1 MAVLIFGLTVL
12 NAPVRAVE
20 SDGGAVWRDS
30 VDVLARAVSRE
41 ISPGALVEK
50 LLPSASIRR
59 FGESTVVSADR
70 LLEQIP
76 TKRTVAIL
84 IGTDPAVS
92 LASDLWSEIQDDDS
106 IPKDIRDQFSYP
118 PGDER
123 RANTIAARWLA
134 AETGA
139 SPGDPVAMIVLFDD
153 GTADLEAGRTGR
165 EPVAHVILL
174 RGERINEDEI
184 RISRIVHGPSTRIGE

>member
-1 MAVLIFGLTVL
+1 
-12 NAPVRAVE
+12 
-20 SDGGAVWRDS
+20 
-30 VDVLARAVSRE
+30 
-41 ISPGALVEK
+41 
-50 LLPSASIRR
+50 
-59 FGESTVVSADR
+59 

-174 RGERINEDEI
+174 RGERINEDDI